1 MNGSIIRIGLLAILA
16 IAAVVF
22 YAMTFVVQQTQSALV
37 LRFGAVRSVVTEPG
51 LYFKLPAPFEQVTLL
66 DNRILDLDL
75 PAQEIIAS
83 DQKRLVVD
91 AFTRYRIS
99 DPLRF
104 YQAVNNIPRAN
115 SQLASIV
122 NGNVR
127 SVLAEAS
134 FTAMVRTDRS
144 RLMNRIRD
152 DVNREA
158 ARFGMT
164 VVDVRLRRVDLPAA
178 NSQAVFQRMQTERQR
193 EAAEARAL
201 GGQQA
206 QEIRA
211 RAERESTVIV
221 AEAQRMGGVAAYIDA
236 EHALD
241 PTYAARIG
249 VDIDEILISQ
259 PDTGEQ
265 ALEIADML
273 IRSGAIDVIV
283 VDSVAALVPR
293 AELEGEMGDATVG
306 LQARLMSQ
314 AMRKLAGSLNKSNT
328 TCIFINQL
336 REKVG
341 VMFGNPET
349 TSGGRALKFYAS
361 VRIDVRRVDSIKQG
375 SEIVGNRVRA
385 KVVKN
390 KVAPPFQQAE
400 FDIMYGQGISKE
412 GSLLDLGVE
421 EGVVAKSGAWY
432 TYGDERLG
440 QGREAAKDFLRE
452 HTEIRDRIEHE
463 LRDKLGLPDPARRD
477 TQEE

>member
-1 MNGSIIRIGLLAILA
+1 MNSPVLRGVLFF
-16 IAAVVF
+16 AAVIIAVVL
-22 YAMTFVVQQTQSALV
+22 YASTFVVSQTQSAIV
-37 LRFGAVRSVVTEPG
+37 LQFGRVRTVATQPG
-51 LYFKLPAPFEQVTLL
+51 LYFKLPAPFETVTIL

-134 FTAMVRTDRS
+134 FTAMVRTERS

-178 NSQAVFQRMQTERQR
+178 NSAAVFQRMQTERQR

-211 RAERESTVIV
+211 RADRDSTVIV
-221 AEAQRMGGVAAYIDA
+221 AEAQ
-236 EHALD
+236 
-241 PTYAARIG
+241 
-249 VDIDEILISQ
+249 Q
-259 PDTGEQ
+259 
-265 ALEIADML
+265 
-273 IRSGAIDVIV
+273 RSDVI
-283 VDSVAALVPR
+283 R
-293 AELEGEMGDATVG
+293 GEGEAERNKVFAEAYGKDPEFFAFYRSMQAYENSIKPGDTRMVLTPDSPFFQFFNGPNAQRGNGT
-306 LQARLMSQ
+306 SQ
-314 AMRKLAGSLNKSNT
+314 APTTLAPG
-328 TCIFINQL
+328 
-336 REKVG
+336 
-341 VMFGNPET
+341 
-349 TSGGRALKFYAS
+349 A
-361 VRIDVRRVDSIKQG
+361 
-375 SEIVGNRVRA
+375 
-385 KVVKN
+385 
-390 KVAPPFQQAE
+390 APA
-400 FDIMYGQGISKE
+400 
-412 GSLLDLGVE
+412 
-421 EGVVAKSGAWY
+421 
-432 TYGDERLG
+432 
-440 QGREAAKDFLRE
+440 
-452 HTEIRDRIEHE
+452 
-463 LRDKLGLPDPARRD
+463 PARP
-477 TQEE
+477 

>member
-1 MNGSIIRIGLLAILA
+1 MNGFLRIGVLAVIAVVA
-16 IAAVVF
+16 IVF
-22 YAMTFVVQQTQSALV
+22 YAATFVVHQTQSAIV
-37 LRFGAVRSVVTEPG
+37 LRFGAVRSVVTQPG
-51 LYFKLPAPFEQVTLL
+51 LYFKLPAPFEQVTYL

-201 GGQQA
+201 GSQQS

-211 RAERESTVIV
+211 KADRDSTIIV
-221 AEAQRMGGVAAYIDA
+221 AEAQRQS
-236 EHALD
+236 
-241 PTYAARIG
+241 
-249 VDIDEILISQ
+249 DEIRGQGEGERNRIFAEGFGKDPEFFAFYRSMQAYEASLKPGDTRMLLT
-259 PDTGEQ
+259 PDSPFFRFFNDPAGR
-265 ALEIADML
+265 
-273 IRSGAIDVIV
+273 RSGAEND
-283 VDSVAALVPR
+283 AAP
-293 AELEGEMGDATVG
+293 ATP
-306 LQARLMSQ
+306 A
-314 AMRKLAGSLNKSNT
+314 
-328 TCIFINQL
+328 
-336 REKVG
+336 
-341 VMFGNPET
+341 
-349 TSGGRALKFYAS
+349 
-361 VRIDVRRVDSIKQG
+361 
-375 SEIVGNRVRA
+375 
-385 KVVKN
+385 
-390 KVAPPFQQAE
+390 APKP
-400 FDIMYGQGISKE
+400 
-412 GSLLDLGVE
+412 
-421 EGVVAKSGAWY
+421 
-432 TYGDERLG
+432 
-440 QGREAAKDFLRE
+440 
-452 HTEIRDRIEHE
+452 
-463 LRDKLGLPDPARRD
+463 
-477 TQEE
+477 